1 MVVRGATTAKDTT
14 MILRTTLLS
23 MLGVAVCAGL
33 INSSFAR
40 PLGVGTGGVGSF
52 HSKAGFDRTADE
64 IEVSKNE
71 YQSDVDR
78 LIALR
83 SRPFEELIS
92 LANQLEAKWRRLD
105 WNSYARIM
113 TYVCSEIANHGLNNE
128 RVRDQR
134 EHFARVALSHSSMY
148 LWEYESDLVGSLGYQ
163 RYSANVN
170 AWLRERREKTEL
182 WLHALRRL
190 EKQTDPSFDIND
202 RKSLPAMRVSPPYET
217 GLPAGSPPSAIKDA
231 RLRAKY
237 EAAIDDNK
245 RKFQK
250 VEEQLPLLLHG
261 PSFKKRAER
270 WLIQAYSQPPDR
282 TAELKHYLNSYVRD
296 NNIRQRILSEVGK
309 NSE

>member
-1 MVVRGATTAKDTT
+1 MVVRGAMTGKDTT
-14 MILRTTLLS
+14 MILRAPLLS
-23 MLGVAVCAGL
+23 MLGVAVCASL
-33 INSSFAR
+33 INSPFAR
-40 PLGVGTGGVGSF
+40 PLGVGTGVGSF
-52 HSKAGFDRTADE
+52 HSKAGFERTAVE

-71 YQSDVDR
+71 YQTDVDR

-92 LANQLEAKWRRLD
+92 LASQLEAKWQRLD

-113 TYVCSEIANHGLNNE
+113 AHVCSEISDRGLNDE
-128 RVRDQR
+128 RVRAQR

-148 LWEYESDLVGSLGYQ
+148 LWEHESFLVGSLGYRQ
-163 RYSANVN
+163 YSSDVN
-170 AWLRERREKTEL
+170 TWLRERREKAEL

-217 GLPAGSPPSAIKDA
+217 GLPAGTPPSAIKDE

-237 EAAIDDNK
+237 EAAIADNK
-245 RKFQK
+245 RKALR
-250 VEEQLPLLLHG
+250 VDEQLPLLAHG
-261 PSFKKRAER
+261 PAFKQRAEH
-270 WLIQAYSQPPDR
+270 WLIQAYSQPPNR
-282 TAELKHYLNSYVRD
+282 TAELKHLLNSYVRD

-309 NSE
+309 NSK